1 MKIKCNY
8 INSYYKGTHNLY
20 LAPDQFIINPEED
33 SWLTDE
39 TSSEATANHHD
50 ADINYVS
57 SLPLHL
63 TVLLMNIL

>member
-1 MKIKCNY
+1 MKIKYNY

-20 LAPDQFIINPEED
+20 HVPDQFIINPEED

-50 ADINYVS
+50 TDINLY
-57 SLPLHL
+57 SLVDERSLES
-63 TVLLMNIL
+63 MS